1 MPAATPK
8 KTSEN
13 APTEPRDPALGIVAR
28 NITTEM
34 RESYLDYAMSVITAR
49 ALPDVRDGLKPVH
62 RRILYAM
69 HEKGLT
75 ASAKFR
81 KSAVV
86 VGDVLGNYHPHG
98 DVAVYDSMVVMAQ
111 DFKMRY
117 PLIAGQGNFGNID
130 GDSAAAMRYTEAKM
144 SRLSAELL
152 KDIEKDTVNFR
163 PNYDGTRKEPIV
175 LPTAVPNLLLNGT
188 LGIAVGMATNIAPH
202 NLGEVVDATQ
212 HLLENKDAT
221 TEDLLRFIKGPDF
234 PTGAIMYGEKD
245 IQHAYST
252 GRGGIVVR
260 GEAEIVEDKKGQ
272 YQIIISSIPYRVN
285 KAELIMKIADLVREK
300 TLEGIRGLRDES
312 DKDLRIVIELKQG
325 AHPEKVLNF
334 IYKHTQL
341 EDTFHVNTV
350 ALVNG
355 VPQTLSLKSILE
367 EFIIHRVE
375 VIRRRTQFDLNSAE
389 AREHILL
396 GLKKALDHIDEIIKL
411 IRAAKDVP
419 EAKEGLMKKFKFS
432 DLQANAILEMR
443 LQKLAGLERQKI
455 LDELKEVQA
464 LIEELKSILASEKK
478 VRGIIKTELTDIR
491 ARYGDERRT
500 KLVRHGLK
508 DFNPEDL
515 IADEE
520 SVLVLTKGGY
530 VKRTNPDE
538 YRKQKRGGV
547 GVVDLDTK
555 EEDFISHLVFATTHN
570 DLLFFTDKGKA
581 YQIKMY
587 DIPEGKRATKG
598 KSVMNFLSL
607 SEGEKITS
615 ILPMPKD
622 KKEKGKSDAAD
633 GLSLMMVTKN
643 GTGKKTAAKHFQE
656 VRRSGLIAITLD
668 PGDEL
673 ISVSFVAKN
682 DTVVIATKDGQSIR
696 FAESDVREMGRG
708 AAGVRVIRLAE
719 AAPAKGK
726 NPATP
731 ADAVIS
737 ADVVAKDAKNPALFV
752 MGEHGYGKKTT
763 LGEYKIQNR
772 GGSGILTMN
781 VTPKTGALMA
791 AKVVTDDDQEIVAM
805 SKKSQVI
812 RVDIKEIPTLGRSTQ
827 GVRVMKLRDGD
838 SLASLICL

>member
-1 MPAATPK
+1 MPK
-8 KTSEN
+8 K
-13 APTEPRDPALGIVAR
+13 PTEKKAEPTENVPRDPKLGIVGR
-28 NITTEM
+28 SITTEM

-62 RRILYAM
+62 RRILFAM
-69 HEKGLT
+69 NEKGLT

-117 PLIAGQGNFGNID
+117 PLIQGQGNFGNVD
-130 GDSAAAMRYTEAKM
+130 GDPQAAMRYTEARM
-144 SRLSAELL
+144 ARISAELL
-152 KDIEKDTVNFR
+152 RDIDKDTVDFR
-163 PNYDGTRKEPIV
+163 PNYDGTRKEPV
-175 LPTAVPNLLLNGT
+175 VFPTAVPNLLLNGT

-202 NLGEVVDATQ
+202 NLGEVVDATV
-212 HLLENKDAT
+212 HLIENKDAT
-221 TEDLLRFIKGPDF
+221 TDDLLKFIKGPDF
-234 PTGAIMYGEKD
+234 PTGAVMYGEKD
-245 IQHAYST
+245 IQHTYST

-272 YQIIISSIPYRVN
+272 YQIIITSIPYRVV
-285 KAELIMKIADLVREK
+285 KQDLIMKIADLVREK
-300 TLEGIRGLRDES
+300 TLEGIKGLRDES
-312 DKDLRIVIELKQG
+312 DKDIRIVIDLKSS

-367 EFIIHRVE
+367 EFVKHRVE
-375 VIRRRTQFDLNSAE
+375 VIRRRTQFDLNKAE
-389 AREHILL
+389 DREHILL
-396 GLKKALDHIDEIIKL
+396 GLKKALDFIDEIIKI
-411 IRAAKDVP
+411 IRASKDGV
-419 EAKEGLMKKFKFS
+419 EAHAALIKRFKFT
-432 DLQANAILEMR
+432 DRQTTAILEMR
-443 LQKLAGLERQKI
+443 LVKLAGLERKKV
-455 LDELKEVQA
+455 LDELAQVQA
-464 LIEELKSILASEKK
+464 LIEELKTILASSKK
-478 VRGIIKTELTDIR
+478 VLSIITAELVDIK
-491 ARYGDERRT
+491 ARYGNERRT
-500 KLVRHGLK
+500 KLVKHGLK

-530 VKRTNPDE
+530 IKRTNPDE

-555 EEDFISHLVFATTHN
+555 EEDFITHLMYANTHS
-570 DLLFFTDKGKA
+570 DLLFFTDAGKA

-587 DIPEGKRATKG
+587 DVPEGKRATRG
-598 KSVMNFLSL
+598 KSIMNFISL
-607 SEGEKITS
+607 SENEKITS
-615 ILPMPKD
+615 ILAMPKN
-622 KKEKGKSDAAD
+622 KKDAEDLA
-633 GLSLMMVTKN
+633 LLMVTKG
-643 GTGKKTAAKHFQE
+643 GTGKKSSAKHFHD

-668 PGDEL
+668 AGDEL
-673 ISVSFVAKN
+673 MSASFVSKG
-682 DTVVIATKDGQSIR
+682 DDIMIATADGQSTHFKETDI
-696 FAESDVREMGRG
+696 REMGRN
-708 AAGVRVIRLAE
+708 AAGVRVIKL
-719 AAPAKGK
+719 GK
-726 NPATP
+726 
-731 ADAVIS
+731 DDSVIS
-737 ADVVAKDAKNPALFV
+737 ADVIAKDAKNPALFV
-752 MGEHGYGKKTT
+752 MGANGYGKKTK
-763 LGEYKIQNR
+763 LDEYKVQNR

-781 VTPKTGALMA
+781 VTEKTGPLMA
-791 AKVVTDDDQEIVAM
+791 AKVVTDDDEEIVAM

-812 RVDIKEIPTLGRSTQ
+812 RVDLTEIPTLGRSTQ

>member
-1 MPAATPK
+1 MSKGKNEKPELAVPA
-8 KTSEN
+8 
-13 APTEPRDPALGIVAR
+13 PRDPALGIVAR

-34 RESYLDYAMSVITAR
+34 RESYLDYAMSVITGR

-117 PLIAGQGNFGNID
+117 QLIQGQGNFGNID
-130 GDSAAAMRYTEAKM
+130 GDSAAAMRYTEARM
-144 SRLSAELL
+144 SRVSAELL
-152 KDIEKDTVNFR
+152 RDIEKQTVDFR
-163 PNYDGTRKEPIV
+163 PNYDGTRKEPTV
-175 LPTAVPNLLLNGT
+175 MPTAVPNLLLNGT

-212 HLLENKDAT
+212 HLLENSDAT
-221 TEDLLRFIKGPDF
+221 TEDLLKFVKGPDF
-234 PTGAIMYGEKD
+234 PTGGIMYGEKD
-245 IQHAYST
+245 IQHAYTT

-272 YQIIISSIPYRVN
+272 YQIIISSIPYRVV
-285 KAELIMKIADLVREK
+285 KSELIMKIADLVRDK
-300 TLEGIRGLRDES
+300 VLEGIRALRDES
-312 DKDLRIVIELKQG
+312 DKEMRIVIELKQG
-325 AHPEKVLNF
+325 AYPEKVLNF
-334 IYKHTQL
+334 LYKHTQL
-341 EDTFHVNTV
+341 EDAFHVNTV
-350 ALVNG
+350 ALVHG

-367 EFIIHRVE
+367 EFIIHRIE
-375 VIRRRTQFDLNSAE
+375 VIRRRTKFDLDAAE

-396 GLKKALDHIDEIIKL
+396 GLKKALDHIDEIISL
-411 IRAAKDVP
+411 IRGSKDGI
-419 EAKEGLMKKFKFS
+419 EAHANLMKKFKFS
-432 DLQANAILEMR
+432 DKQATAICEMR
-443 LQKLAGLERQKI
+443 LVKLAGLERKKV
-455 LDELKEVQA
+455 LDELKEVQT
-464 LIEELKSILASEKK
+464 LIEELKSILSSEKR
-478 VRGIIKTELTDIR
+478 VRAIIKTELTDIR
-491 ARYGDERRT
+491 ARYADERRT

-515 IADEE
+515 IPDEE

-555 EEDFISHLVFATTHN
+555 EEDFISHLVFASTHN
-570 DLLFFTDKGKA
+570 ELLFFTDKGKA

-587 DIPEGKRATKG
+587 DIPEGKRATRG
-598 KSVMNFLSL
+598 KSIMNFISL
-607 SEGEKITS
+607 SEGERVTS
-615 ILPMPKD
+615 VLPMPKD
-622 KKEKGKSDAAD
+622 KKAVED
-633 GLSLMMVTKN
+633 LSLMMVTKN
-643 GTGKKTAAKHFQE
+643 GTGKKSAAKHFHD

-668 PGDEL
+668 AGDEL
-673 ISVSFVAKN
+673 ISVSFASKN
-682 DTVVIATKDGQSIR
+682 DDIVIATKEGQSIR
-696 FAESDVREMGRG
+696 FKEDDVREMGPG

-719 AAPAKGK
+719 EDAKKKIAA
-726 NPATP
+726 
-731 ADAVIS
+731 DFVIS
-737 ADVVAKDAKNPALFV
+737 ADVVSKNAKNPALFV
-752 MGEHGYGKKTT
+752 MGANGYGKKTE
-763 LGEYKIQNR
+763 LSEYKVQNR

-781 VTPKTGALMA
+781 VTEKTGSLMA
-791 AKVVTDDDQEIVAM
+791 AKVVTDDDEEIVAM

-812 RVDIKEIPTLGRSTQ
+812 RVDLKEIPTLGRSTQ
-827 GVRVMKLRDGD
+827 GVRVMKLREGD